1 MQMTLAGCTAWT
13 LKHLKRGKNPSG
25 CSERVWSVSG
35 KGKANGKKEDGRKRK
50 DMTCFKGQT
59 SPLPANYRAE
69 TWVEFALPNVGLF
82 ARHGQLI

>member
-1 MQMTLAGCTAWT
+1 MYLRASYM
-13 LKHLKRGKNPSG
+13 RENPSG

-35 KGKANGKKEDGRKRK
+35 KGKSMKKEDDRKRK

-69 TWVEFALPNVGLF
+69 TWVEFALPNVGFF